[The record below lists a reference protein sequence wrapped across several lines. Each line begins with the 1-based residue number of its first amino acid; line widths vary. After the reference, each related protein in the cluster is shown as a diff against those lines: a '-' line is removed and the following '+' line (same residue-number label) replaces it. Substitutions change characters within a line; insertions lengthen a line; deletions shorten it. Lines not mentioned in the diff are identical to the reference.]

1 LDQKD
6 PAMKT
11 AELKKLLRGT
21 LDPALREL
29 GFLWKKLWNSAAPF
43 TKSPLPICA
52 AATMGYDEW

>member
-1 LDQKD
+1 
-6 PAMKT
+6 MKT